1 MYKLSYAEIMEGDPR
16 EARARE
22 QVAIDHGIALMQR
35 AEAEGGRSP
44 QALEALRYVQKLWI
58 FFIEN
63 LTDPSNEL
71 AQPVKDDLISIGL
84 WTIAEADRLIADPS
98 KSFAALIDVN
108 RTIRDGLA

>member
-35 AEAEGGRSP
+35 AEAEGGGSP

-71 AQPVKDDLISIGL
+71 AGPVKDDLISIGL

-98 KSFAALIDVN
+98 KSFAALIDIN

>member
-44 QALEALRYVQKLWI
+44 QRRCAMSR
-58 FFIEN
+58 
-63 LTDPSNEL
+63 S
-71 AQPVKDDLISIGL
+71 SG
-84 WTIAEADRLIADPS
+84 S
-98 KSFAALIDVN
+98 SSS
-108 RTIRDGLA
+108 RT